1 MKMYME
7 GWFNINA
14 NDSMR
19 FGASNVSHS
28 DTRSLIAI
36 RVTHKNLRVFIV
48 SIIFSSLSI
57 CSRIDFLKREIMR
70 PQWTDG
76 SGVASNRDW

>member
-1 MKMYME
+1 MK

-19 FGASNVSHS
+19 FGASDVSYS
-28 DTRSLIAI
+28 GTRSFIMI
-36 RVTHKNLRVFIV
+36 RVNHKNLRVFM
-48 SIIFSSLSI
+48 IIWSSLSI

-76 SGVASNRDW
+76 SGIVSDRDW